1 MRMASCL
8 TMTMTI
14 VFRGLDRWIVQ
25 RLKSGRFQEVGTEDA
40 DVVGRVSGDLR
51 TCIVCVPA

>member
-14 VFRGLDRWIVQ
+14 VFLDRWIVQ
-25 RLKSGRFQEVGTEDA
+25 RLEGGGFQKAGTEDA
-40 DVVGRVSGDLR
+40 DVVGRVSGDLG
-51 TCIVCVPA
+51 TCRVCVPA